1 MAKIH
6 KAKKIQNQ
14 MNKFRRKIALLKTDK
29 KTKLKKLIT
38 NDRVA
43 RIRKDPSNKKI
54 IVKIKSLSQIMLMSQ
69 R

>member
-14 MNKFRRKIALLKTDK
+14 MNKFRRKIALLKTGK

-43 RIRKDPSNKKI
+43 QIRKDPSNKKLI
-54 IVKIKSLSQIMLMSQ
+54 IKIKSLTRIMLMSQ

>member
-43 RIRKDPSNKKI
+43 QIRKDPSNKKLI
-54 IVKIKSLSQIMLMSQ
+54 IKIKSLTRIMLMSQ

>member
-6 KAKKIQNQ
+6 KTKKIQNQ
-14 MNKFRRKIALLKTDK
+14 MNKFLRKIALLKTGK

-43 RIRKDPSNKKI
+43 QIRKDPSNKKLI
-54 IVKIKSLSQIMLMSQ
+54 IKIKSLTRIMLMSQ

>member
-14 MNKFRRKIALLKTDK
+14 MNKFRRKIALLKTGK

-43 RIRKDPSNKKI
+43 QIRKDPSNKKL
-54 IVKIKSLSQIMLMSQ
+54 IVKIKSLTQIMLMSQ

>member
-14 MNKFRRKIALLKTDK
+14 MNKFLRKIALLKTGK

-43 RIRKDPSNKKI
+43 QIRKDPSNKKLI
-54 IVKIKSLSQIMLMSQ
+54 IKIKSLTRIMLMSQ

>member
-14 MNKFRRKIALLKTDK
+14 MNKFRRKIALLKTGK

-43 RIRKDPSNKKI
+43 RIRKDPSNKKL
-54 IVKIKSLSQIMLMSQ
+54 IVKIKSLTQIMLMSQ